1 MITENGLYE
10 VCLWSII
17 YFFKYLFIWLC
28 WLFLFN
34 YFMYFFG
41 CSGSVA
47 ACGLFLVRTSRGYLL
62 WCTGFLLWWLLSW
75 SSGSTHTAFS
85 SCGLKSLG
93 GLVGSVVVVHGL
105 SCSAACRVFLDQGS
119 NPCFLHGQAD
129 SYPLHHQGS
138 PMLGL
143 NWITQNLSL
152 QCRQGLLS
160 CGTRAHWLWST
171 GTQLILGMWNLS
183 SDHLSPLHCKAHSFF
198 FFLKQVVCLF
208 IFGCVGSSLMP
219 AGFLQLQCAGF
230 SLQWLLLFQLRDS
243 RAGGLNSGSLQGLEL
258 RLISCCTRAYLPC
271 VMWNLPGPGIEPM
284 CPCARQILNH

>member
-17 YFFKYLFIWLC
+17 YFLKYLFIWLC

-34 YFMYFFG
+34 YFMYFFWLLWLR
-41 CSGSVA
+41 CCLWA
-47 ACGLFLVRTSRGYLL
+47 FLVTTSRGYLL
-62 WCTGFLLWWLLSW
+62 WCTGFSFLLW

-105 SCSAACRVFLDQGS
+105 SCSAACRIFLDQGS
-119 NPCFLHGQAD
+119 NPCFLHWQAD

-138 PMLGL
+138 PVLGL
-143 NWITQNLSL
+143 NWITQDLSL

-171 GTQLILGMWNLS
+171 GAQLILRMWNLS
-183 SDHLSPLHCKAHSFF
+183 SET
-198 FFLKQVVCLF
+198 
-208 IFGCVGSSLMP
+208 
-219 AGFLQLQCAGF
+219 
-230 SLQWLLLFQLRDS
+230 RD
-243 RAGGLNSGSLQGLEL
+243 
-258 RLISCCTRAYLPC
+258 CT
-271 VMWNLPGPGIEPM
+271 
-284 CPCARQILNH
+284 